1 MWGGDMLIPLIAL
14 LIALLACTTAGAA
27 EPVTAPKPAPVVIA
41 KSLLPAKRLDLRIG
55 NVRNYMMPNEYREAL
70 GMPDADKNTVV
81 VEGNRELLPWKPD
94 RPVPGGIVA
103 PFWALAHPLQSWRLL
118 VPDPKAPPPGPPDVV
133 PPRVFRWGP

>member
-1 MWGGDMLIPLIAL
+1 MPRIAL
-14 LIALLACTTAGAA
+14 SIALVACTAA
-27 EPVTAPKPAPVVIA
+27 EAVEPVTALRSVPAVTAEP
-41 KSLLPAKRLDLRIG
+41 LPAKRLDLRIG

-70 GMPDADKNTVV
+70 SMPDADKDTVV
-81 VEGNRELLPWKPD
+81 VEGNRPLLPVKYD
-94 RPVPGGIVA
+94 QPVPGGIIA

>member
-1 MWGGDMLIPLIAL
+1 MPRIAL
-14 LIALLACTTAGAA
+14 SIALVACTSAEAV
-27 EPVTAPKPAPVVIA
+27 EPVTALRSVPAVTAEP
-41 KSLLPAKRLDLRIG
+41 LPAKRLDLRIG

-70 GMPDADKNTVV
+70 SMPDADKDTVV
-81 VEGNRELLPWKPD
+81 VEGNRPLLPVKYD
-94 RPVPGGIVA
+94 QPVPGGIVA

>member
-1 MWGGDMLIPLIAL
+1 MPRIAL
-14 LIALLACTTAGAA
+14 SIALVACTTAEAV
-27 EPVTAPKPAPVVIA
+27 EPVTAPRPVPAVAAKP
-41 KSLLPAKRLDLRIG
+41 LPAKRLDLRIG

-70 GMPDADKNTVV
+70 GVPDADRDTVV
-81 VEGNRELLPWKPD
+81 VEGNRTLLPVKYD
-94 RPVPGGIVA
+94 QPVPGGIIA

>member
-1 MWGGDMLIPLIAL
+1 MLIPLLAL
-14 LIALLACTTAGAA
+14 VIALLACTTAGAA
-27 EPVTAPKPAPVVIA
+27 EPATDPKPVPAVIV
-41 KSLLPAKRLDLRIG
+41 KPLPAKRLDLRIG

-94 RPVPGGIVA
+94 RPIPGGIVA

>member
-1 MWGGDMLIPLIAL
+1 MPRIAL
-14 LIALLACTTAGAA
+14 GIALVACTAA
-27 EPVTAPKPAPVVIA
+27 EAVEPVTAPKPAPAVTA
-41 KSLLPAKRLDLRIG
+41 KPLPAKPLDLRIG

-81 VEGNRELLPWKPD
+81 VEGNRPLLPVKYD
-94 RPVPGGIVA
+94 QPVPGGIIA

-118 VPDPKAPPPGPPDVV
+118 VPDPKAPPPGPPDPI